1 MSEKKT
7 VAARLDIEMF
17 VNCPNEDCDFLI
29 DLLRE
34 EDTDGTAHNDEGLL
48 LRQMFPENGD
58 HTDFEC
64 DDVVC
69 SKCKTE
75 FNVRE
80 LEW

>member
-1 MSEKKT
+1 MSENKT
-7 VAARLDIEMF
+7 VSARLDIEMF
-17 VNCPNEDCDFLI
+17 VNCPNEECDYLI
-29 DLLRE
+29 DLLKE
-34 EDTDGTAHNDEGLL
+34 EDTNGTAHDDDGAL
-48 LRQMFPENGD
+48 LRQMFPKNG
-58 HTDFEC
+58 TNSDFEC

>member
-1 MSEKKT
+1 MSEVKT

-17 VNCPNEDCDFLI
+17 VNCPNEECDYLI

-34 EDTDGTAHNDEGLL
+34 SDTDGVNHDDDGYL
-48 LRQMFPENGD
+48 LRQMFPTNGSHD
-58 HTDFEC
+58 DFEC
-64 DDVVC
+64 EEVVC

-75 FNVRE
+75 FNVKG